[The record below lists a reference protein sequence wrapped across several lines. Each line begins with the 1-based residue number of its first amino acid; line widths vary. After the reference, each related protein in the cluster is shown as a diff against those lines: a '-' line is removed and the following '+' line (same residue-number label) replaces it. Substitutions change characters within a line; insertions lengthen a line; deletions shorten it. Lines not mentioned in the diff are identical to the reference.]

1 MVLLMNIGKKTGSS
15 WSLDHLGR
23 EVPGVSERRDAARN
37 RETILLTARALFE
50 RRRVSCV
57 TMEEVARE
65 AGVGKGTLYR
75 RFPNKVDLC
84 QAILDEST
92 RRLQSETLEIL
103 SDAGAAPLEKLGL
116 FFERLVLFTEQN
128 LDLLY
133 GGHEVL
139 IGGGRLAQF
148 SHPAHDWQRSTV
160 LGLLRAAVR
169 DGALGADTD
178 LQYLSEA
185 LLAPLNVDLYYHQR
199 RVEGLPPDRISAGM
213 RSLVPKAI

>member
-50 RRRVSCV
+50 RRGVSCV

-128 LDLLY
+128 LDLL
-133 GGHEVL
+133 
-139 IGGGRLAQF
+139 